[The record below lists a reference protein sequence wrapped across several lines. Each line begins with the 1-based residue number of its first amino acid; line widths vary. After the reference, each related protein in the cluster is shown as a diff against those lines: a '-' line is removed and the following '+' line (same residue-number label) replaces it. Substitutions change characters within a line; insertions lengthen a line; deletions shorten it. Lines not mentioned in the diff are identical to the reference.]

1 MTDLDI
7 RRKIETTLK
16 SFSSGNFS
24 NNALVLFGALGYNTD
39 RQAPLDK
46 PDYANFKETF
56 FVSQSK
62 FNEDKAL
69 VKDWQ
74 YVDLLFQLSKEEI
87 RKQISLFDTQKID
100 RTIIETYLFF
110 AIALS
115 KDQYSRTEL
124 SNITR
129 EINRLFPM
137 PVMILFKH
145 GQCLTLSVINRR
157 QHKRDEN
164 KDVLEKITLI
174 KDIKIE
180 NPHRAHV
187 EILFDLSF
195 DKLQINYGFT
205 NFVEL
210 HNAWQKTLDTKE
222 LNKRFYL
229 ELSNW
234 YFWAMD
240 HVSFPDDVEKD
251 KTIRNATSLIRLITR
266 IIFIWFIKEKSLVP
280 DVLFDRREMGRI
292 LKAFEKNKKP
302 DSYYRAILQNLFFGT
317 LNQQMNE
324 RGFAKEGTFLE
335 NKSNYGVKN
344 LFRYAGDFAIAEK
357 EVLALFKDIPF
368 LNGGLFDCLDKEN
381 DEDKVVYGD
390 GFSRN
395 PKKQA
400 VVPDN
405 LFFGEETEYDLNAIY
420 GTKNKR
426 YKIKGLFNILSAYKF
441 TVAENTP
448 VEEEIALDPELLGRV
463 FENLLASYNPE
474 TQTTARKQTGSFYT
488 PREIVNYMVD
498 ESLKAYLQQKLEDET
513 GIKPEDAEAGLEI
526 LFTYTE
532 KEHAFTARETKAL
545 IAAIDNCK
553 ILDPACGSGAFPMGV
568 LHKLVH
574 ILHKLDPHNEKWKE
588 RQISRARQLD
598 DPAIREKTIED
609 IESAFANNELDYGR
623 KLYLIENCIYGVDI
637 QPIAVQIAK
646 LRFFISLIV
655 DQKKQAAKKNLGI
668 RSLPNLET
676 KFVAANTL
684 IGLEKPQTLGNAQ
697 SSSASQVSLRNPEI
711 EQLEKELKDLRHQYF
726 NAGTRR
732 EKLACQ
738 KKDRDLRKKI
748 AGLLEKDG
756 WNKDAARS
764 VAAFDPYDQNASSPF
779 FDPEWMFGVTEGFD
793 VVIANP
799 PYVQMQKDGGK
810 LASELKNQNYL
821 TWERTGD
828 LYAIFYEHGLNI
840 LRENGT
846 ETFITSSQWMK
857 SNYGKSLR
865 KFFLSKNPLKLILLG
880 PGIFESATVDTNIL
894 TIQNTNY
901 KNQLNGGIV
910 TQSDQLTDLA
920 NLQLHAMSYLSE
932 DAWTVMNA
940 SKQTIN
946 EKINSKGKP
955 LSEWKVNIYFGIKT
969 GYNEAFIIDEAKRK
983 ELVNSDSKCDEII
996 RPILKGREIN
1006 KYVSNWENDY
1016 IIFIPWHYPLHND
1029 SEIVG
1034 ASELAEKK
1042 FSKNHKSLYEY
1053 FESHKEGLL
1062 KRNRAE
1068 TAIRYE
1074 WYALQRC
1081 AATYKGEFSKE
1092 KVIWKRIGS
1101 QLRFSYSNSEIY
1113 CLDSTCIAT
1122 GEKIKYLTALLNS
1135 KLCNYQ
1141 LFENAPKTGMGDLI
1155 ISVQALEPLHVYYPN
1170 DNEEMIF
1177 NYFIDLIL
1185 HLKKHK
1191 KTSSFFEQLI
1201 DAMVYELYF
1210 PEEIKVAGAE
1220 VLKYLT
1226 NIHEFKEEWSDLKK
1240 LEVIEKVY
1248 KELSNPNHP
1257 VSIAM
1262 FKMDTIEEIRII
1274 EGKQ

>member
-1 MTDLDI
+1 MANLDVKQNI
-7 RRKIETTLK
+7 ITSLGA
-16 SFSSGNFS
+16 FASGKLS
-24 NNALVLFGALGYNTD
+24 ANALNLFSTLGYNTD

-46 PDYANFKETF
+46 PSYNNFKETF
-56 FVSQSK
+56 YISQSK

-87 RKQISLFDTQKID
+87 RKQISLFDTQKVD

-110 AIALS
+110 AISLS

-129 EINRLFPM
+129 EVNRLFPM

-145 GQCLTLSVINRR
+145 GQYLTLAVINRR
-157 QHKRDEN
+157 QHKRDAN

-222 LNKRFYL
+222 LNKRFYS

-251 KTIRNATSLIRLITR
+251 ETIRNATSLIRLITR

-292 LKAFEKNKKP
+292 LKAFEKNKKS

-317 LNQQMNE
+317 LNQQMND
-324 RGFAKEGTFLE
+324 RGFARDGSFLE
-335 NKSNYGVKN
+335 NKNNYGVKN
-344 LFRYAGDFAIAEK
+344 LFRYAGDFAIGEK
-357 EVLALFKDIPF
+357 EVLSLFKDIPF

-405 LFFGEETEYDLNAIY
+405 LFFGEEIEYDLNAIY
-420 GTKNKR
+420 GTKNKHYR
-426 YKIKGLFNILSAYKF
+426 VKGLFNILSAYKF

-513 GIKPEDAEAGLEI
+513 GIKPDDAEAGLEI

-532 KEHAFTARETKAL
+532 KEHAFTAKETKAL

-574 ILHKLDPHNEKWKE
+574 ILHKLDPQNEKWKE

-598 DPAIREKTIED
+598 DPAIREKTIEE
-609 IESAFANNELDYGR
+609 IEAAFANNELDYGR

-646 LRFFISLIV
+646 LRFFISLVV
-655 DQKKQAAKKNLGI
+655 DQKKNPARKNLGI
-668 RSLPNLET
+668 LSLPNLET

-684 IGLEKPQTLGNAQ
+684 IGLDKPQTGGQ
-697 SSSASQVSLRNPEI
+697 ISFKNPEI
-711 EQLEKELKDLRHQYF
+711 EKLEEELKVLRHQYF
-726 NAGTRR
+726 NARTRR

-738 KKDRDLRKKI
+738 KKDRDLRQKI
-748 AGLLEKDG
+748 AVLLIKDG

-764 VAAFDPYDQNASSPF
+764 VAAFDPYDQNASSSF
-779 FDPEWMFGVTEGFD
+779 FDPEWMFAITDGFD

-799 PYVQMQKDGGK
+799 PYIEISGISVEQRNIYKVLFKTATGRFDMYLLFIEKAMQLKNSGGGFVFIIPGKFLNNKQFASTRKLISQSHNVSVVKIDDKVFEAAVDSAIIQNHFTNNPAKAKYRAFKISVQEVILLSETSVSQILENPEVIFRIELNDKTEILISKICYGTKRFIEIGEVKDG
-810 LASELKNQNYL
+810 
-821 TWERTGD
+821 
-828 LYAIFYEHGLNI
+828 
-840 LRENGT
+840 
-846 ETFITSSQWMK
+846 
-857 SNYGKSLR
+857 
-865 KFFLSKNPLKLILLG
+865 
-880 PGIFESATVDTNIL
+880 
-894 TIQNTNY
+894 
-901 KNQLNGGIV
+901 
-910 TQSDQLTDLA
+910 
-920 NLQLHAMSYLSE
+920 
-932 DAWTVMNA
+932 
-940 SKQTIN
+940 
-946 EKINSKGKP
+946 
-955 LSEWKVNIYFGIKT
+955 
-969 GYNEAFIIDEAKRK
+969 IIA
-983 ELVNSDSKCDEII
+983 
-996 RPILKGREIN
+996 
-1006 KYVSNWENDY
+1006 
-1016 IIFIPWHYPLHND
+1016 
-1029 SEIVG
+1029 
-1034 ASELAEKK
+1034 
-1042 FSKNHKSLYEY
+1042 
-1053 FESHKEGLL
+1053 GLL
-1062 KRNRAE
+1062 K
-1068 TAIRYE
+1068 
-1074 WYALQRC
+1074 
-1081 AATYKGEFSKE
+1081 
-1092 KVIWKRIGS
+1092 
-1101 QLRFSYSNSEIY
+1101 
-1113 CLDSTCIAT
+1113 D
-1122 GEKIKYLTALLNS
+1122 LLFVS
-1135 KLCNYQ
+1135 
-1141 LFENAPKTGMGDLI
+1141 
-1155 ISVQALEPLHVYYPN
+1155 
-1170 DNEEMIF
+1170 
-1177 NYFIDLIL
+1177 
-1185 HLKKHK
+1185 K
-1191 KTSSFFEQLI
+1191 KTSKDCKPLYFGKQISRYHLQETNTYVDYRPDFALKEEMKRKHGGAPGLRMREKRIFERKKIIYRKVGKELIATFDDTGVYYEQTVHSACVTDTSVRSKYILGLFNSMLLKFYYHKTNSQGGDIFPQVRISSVENLPIKIGDQATQKIIELLVDYVLVLKILNSDTAFIERLI
-1201 DAMVYELYF
+1201 DAMVYELYL
-1210 PEEIKVAGAE
+1210 PEAIKTAGCD
-1220 VLKYLT
+1220 VLRYLKDLPGL
-1226 NIHEFKEEWSDLKK
+1226 KEDWSDERKLKT
-1240 LEVIEKVY
+1240 IEKVY
-1248 KELSNPNHP
+1248 EELSNPKHP